1 MAVKIVTDST
11 SDLPAALVRELGI
24 TVVPLFV
31 NFGQDSY
38 LDGVDLQAEDFY
50 QKLVQSPMLP
60 TTSQPTPAAF
70 TEVYQKLSRETEE
83 IVSIHI
89 SPKLSGT
96 YNSAELGRAAM
107 SGGTRIE
114 LIDSLQASMGLG
126 LIVIQAARAAQRG
139 AGLDEVVG
147 ITRDVIP
154 RTHFFGVVDTLEYLH
169 KGGRIGKAQA
179 LMGTLLSIKPIIC
192 CFDGEVHPK
201 GKARTRR
208 KALDQLFEIAS
219 EFTDIEEM
227 AVCYS
232 TTPEEAEAFT
242 RRTAGIYEPDR
253 VIGARVGPVI
263 GTYLGPGAIA
273 IGIIDRH
280 SPTS

>member
-1 MAVKIVTDST
+1 MTVKIVTDST
-11 SDLPAALVRELGI
+11 SDLPEDLVRELGI
-24 TVVPLFV
+24 TVVPLYV

-38 LDGVDLQAEDFY
+38 RDGVDLKAEEFY
-50 QKLVQSPMLP
+50 DRLVKGPALP
-60 TTSQPTPAAF
+60 TTSQPTPADF
-70 TEVYQKLSRETEE
+70 TEVYRRLSQETDE
-83 IVSIHI
+83 IVSIHV

-96 YNSAELGRAAM
+96 YNSAELGRAEM
-107 SGGTRIE
+107 SGARIE

-126 LIVIQAARAAQRG
+126 LIVIQAARAARRG
-139 AGLDEVVG
+139 ARIDEVVNL
-147 ITRDVIP
+147 TRDVIP
-154 RTHFFGVVDTLEYLH
+154 RTNFFGVVDTLEYLH

-208 KALDQLFEIAS
+208 KALNQLFDIAS

-232 TTPEEAEAFT
+232 TTPEEAAAFT
-242 RRTAGIYEPDR
+242 DRAAGICER
-253 VIGARVGPVI
+253 QRIIGARIGPVI

-273 IGIIDRH
+273 IGIIDRK
-280 SPTS
+280 PPAP